1 MYTYKK
7 GYRSEKELIKL
18 LSSLGFAVLRA
29 PKSGTNTI
37 DVLACKRG
45 NIFAFECK
53 SWSSTVRVK
62 ERQLNTLL
70 NFSEKAGAIPLIAVK
85 KEQEGWKFL
94 KAEDLGKNNGTAS
107 EKLIEEKGF
116 GIEFFRRF

>member
-107 EKLIEEKGF
+107 EKLIEEKSF
-116 GIEFFRRF
+116 GIEFFSKY